1 MTEEN
6 KMLRDK
12 VKRIELAASAG
23 LINQPDD
30 SRKCAKHL
38 KGVLN
43 TISGILDG
51 SIQEVVKK

>member
-6 KMLRDK
+6 KMLREK
-12 VKRIELAASAG
+12 VKRIELVASAG

-38 KGVLN
+38 KGVLD

-51 SIQEVVKK
+51 TIQEGVKK

>member
-1 MTEEN
+1 VTDEN
-6 KMLRDK
+6 REMRDK
-12 VKRIELAASAG
+12 VKRIELTASAG

-38 KGVLN
+38 KGVLD

-51 SIQEVVKK
+51 TIQEGVKK

>member
-6 KMLRDK
+6 KMLREK

-38 KGVLN
+38 KGVLD

-51 SIQEVVKK
+51 TIQEWVKK